1 MERFFKKRRFGKSS
15 LNISR
20 IIALV
25 FFIIIL
31 LGTVLLSLPFASRSG
46 QSCGVLTAAFTATS
60 ATCVTGLI
68 MADTW
73 LQWSAFGQIV
83 IITLIEIGGL
93 GFMSAASFVIF
104 VFRRRITMNAR
115 AAIAVSVGSDDMND
129 VVRIQKKMLLYGVGV
144 QVLGALVL
152 TLRFARDFKFSKALR
167 LGFFHAISAFC
178 NAGFDIL
185 GFIEPGASVA
195 PYGTDTVVVLVLSF
209 LIAFGG
215 LGFLVWDEIICL
227 KSPKKWSV
235 YTKLVMLTTAALLAG
250 GSLMIYAAEWN
261 NPATLGSMPF
271 WGKIKAGFFQSV
283 TTRTA
288 GFAGIDQGALTDAG
302 KAITIFL
309 MLIGGS
315 SGSTAGGLKTVTF
328 IVLVLFLWSRLR
340 GKENIHV
347 FYRRIPEE
355 HVLNA
360 LTVFGFM
367 VFLSFFGGAFLSAAS
382 GVSFTDGLYESVSA
396 IATVGLTTGI
406 TPTLSVASKL
416 LMMLYM
422 YFGRVGILTVSLGFL
437 QNEKVKGHFKY
448 ADTGLLIG

>member
-1 MERFFKKRRFGKSS
+1 MERFFKKRRFGKTS

-31 LGTVLLSLPFASRSG
+31 LGTALLSLPFASRSG
-46 QSCGVLTAAFTATS
+46 ESCGVLTAAFTATS

-104 VFRRRITMNAR
+104 VFRRRVTMNAR

-152 TLRFARDFKFSKALR
+152 TLRFMEDFKFSKALR

-185 GFIEPGASVA
+185 GFIKPGASVA

-209 LIAFGG
+209 LIVFGG
-215 LGFLVWDEIICL
+215 LGFLVWDEIIHL
-227 KSPKKWSV
+227 KSPEKWSV
-235 YTKLVMLTTAALLAG
+235 YTKLVMITTAVLLAG
-250 GSLMIYAAEWN
+250 GAVAFCAAEWN
-261 NPATLGSMPF
+261 NPATLGAMTF
-271 WGKIKAGFFQSV
+271 FDKIKAGCFQSATV
-283 TTRTA
+283 RTA

-302 KAITIFL
+302 KALSIFL

-340 GKENIHV
+340 GKEHIHV

-367 VFLSFFGGAFLSAAS
+367 VFLSFFGGTFLSATS
-382 GVSFTDGLYESVSA
+382 GVSFTDALYESVSA

-406 TPTLSVASKL
+406 TPTLSVSSKL
-416 LMMLYM
+416 LMMIYM

-437 QNEKVKGHFKY
+437 QSEKGKGNFRY